1 MGTGE
6 SGADAKFTHFTW
18 ALVKSVTSAQLP
30 ELHEAGA
37 PLEP

>member
-6 SGADAKFTHFTW
+6 SGADAKFTHFIW
-18 ALVKSVTSAQLP
+18 ALVKSVTPAQLP
-30 ELHEAGA
+30 ELDEAGA